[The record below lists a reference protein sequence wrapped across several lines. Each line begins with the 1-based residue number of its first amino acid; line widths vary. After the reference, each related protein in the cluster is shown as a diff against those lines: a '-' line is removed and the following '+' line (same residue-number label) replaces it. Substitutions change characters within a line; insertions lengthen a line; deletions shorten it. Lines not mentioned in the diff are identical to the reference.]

1 MYKKALIRL
10 LLIAFINFTAGCSS
24 FHSVSISEYKQV
36 EEEEGK
42 PIEIYVKT
50 KANQWYH
57 FTNSN
62 FYIENDTLYGKG
74 ELLLNDEEEIINT
87 KIALSD
93 IESMG
98 VEGTNWITSSYLG
111 IGIFFTLLGVIAII
125 WIFSKILSN

>member
-1 MYKKALIRL
+1 MYKKVIISFL
-10 LLIAFINFTAGCSS
+10 LRAFINFIAGCSS
-24 FHSVSISEYKQV
+24 FHSVSVSEYKQV

-74 ELLLNDEEEIINT
+74 ELLLNDEEGIINT

-98 VEGTNWITSSYLG
+98 VEGTNWIASSFLG
-111 IGIFFTLLGVIAII
+111 MGIFFTLLGVIAII